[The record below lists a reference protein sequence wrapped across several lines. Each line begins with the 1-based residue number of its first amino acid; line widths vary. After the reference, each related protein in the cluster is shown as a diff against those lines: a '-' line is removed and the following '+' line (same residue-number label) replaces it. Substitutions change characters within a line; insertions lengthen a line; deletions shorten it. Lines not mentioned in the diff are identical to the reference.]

1 MKSYMKPL
9 ACLFILST
17 ALSADPLTDVYARID
32 KAAPAFKAM
41 SADVKDDDYTSI
53 VQDHDIH
60 QGTIKLKREK
70 SGTSM
75 LIDFTGAGART
86 IALEGTTLRVYYP
99 NTKQEQ
105 VWDVANKRSLIDEFL
120 LLGFG
125 ATSPDIRREYDVSYV
140 GAEAVAGQPASRIKL
155 VPKAPDVLK
164 QLKSAE
170 LWISDS
176 SGLPVQ
182 QRFVTSSAGDYK
194 LVTYSNMKANPSLS
208 DTDLRLKPP
217 KGVQIQQMGK

>member
-1 MKSYMKPL
+1 MYMRPL
-9 ACLFILST
+9 ACLFLAAT
-17 ALSADPLTDVYARID
+17 ALTADPLTDVYAKID
-32 KAAPAFKAM
+32 KAAVGFKAM
-41 SADVKDDDYTSI
+41 AADVKDDDYTSI

-70 SGTSM
+70 NGTSM

-86 IALEGTTLRVYYP
+86 IALEGGVLRVFYP

-105 VWDVANKRSLIDEFL
+105 VWDVAGKRALIDQFL

-125 ATSPDIRREYDVSYV
+125 ANSAEIRKHYDVTYV
-140 GAEAVAGQPASRIKL
+140 GPETISGQPAVRIKL
-155 VPKAPDVLK
+155 VPSSAEVLK

-176 SGLPVQ
+176 SGLPMQ
-182 QRFVTSSAGDYK
+182 QRFVTSNAGDYK
-194 LVTYSNMKANPSLS
+194 LVTYSNMKSNPSLS
-208 DTDLRLKPP
+208 DKDLQLKAP